1 MIQFL
6 TVDDFDDI
14 VSGSDKPVLV
24 DFYAEWCG
32 PCKAAAPILDDL
44 SDDYADDLAIAKV
57 DVDAQPELAKR
68 FDVLSIPTVILFNEG
83 EEVDRKIGFGGRAGY
98 EELINKVLKKTINA
112 STHQRIN
119 ALTHSPTTSA
129 RPAPPYSHILPR

>member
-1 MIQFL
+1 MIQLL
-6 TVDDFDDI
+6 TVDDFDEV

-32 PCKAAAPILDDL
+32 PCQAAAPILEEI
-44 SDDYADDLAIAKV
+44 SDDYIDDLVVAKV
-57 DVDAQPELAKR
+57 DIDDQAELAKR

-98 EELINKVLKKTINA
+98 EELIKKVI
-112 STHQRIN
+112 
-119 ALTHSPTTSA
+119 SA
-129 RPAPPYSHILPR
+129 K

>member
-1 MIQFL
+1 MVQLL

-44 SDDYADDLAIAKV
+44 SDDYADDLVVAKV
-57 DVDAQPELAKR
+57 DVDDQPELAKR
-68 FDVLSIPTVILFNEG
+68 FDVLSIPTIILFHEG
-83 EEVDRKIGFGGRAGY
+83 EELDRKIGFGGRAGY
-98 EELINKVLKKTINA
+98 EQLIKKVV
-112 STHQRIN
+112 
-119 ALTHSPTTSA
+119 SPK
-129 RPAPPYSHILPR
+129 

>member
-6 TVDDFDDI
+6 TVDDFDEV

-24 DFYAEWCG
+24 DFYADWCG
-32 PCKAAAPILDDL
+32 PCKAAAPILEEI
-44 SDDYADDLAIAKV
+44 SDDYIDDLLVAKV

-83 EEVDRKIGFGGRAGY
+83 EEVDRKIGFGGRSGY
-98 EELINKVLKKTINA
+98 EDLIKKFI
-112 STHQRIN
+112 
-119 ALTHSPTTSA
+119 SPK
-129 RPAPPYSHILPR
+129 